1 MSKYVFWGFLNYNIV
16 IYFVNEDRKI
26 ILSKVLVNDIIEC
39 KCWGCVVFGFLSEEL
54 KINYCERMYVV

>member
-26 ILSKVLVNDIIEC
+26 IMSKVLVNEIIEC
-39 KCWGCVVFGFLSEEL
+39 KCWGYIVFGF
-54 KINYCERMYVV
+54 